1 MVLCCWWE
9 NTLRLFYFLDMKVK
23 TFRGE
28 KGPDVLSLLG
38 NKLNTERMTKKEK
51 ANMAKLYRLWDYTRA
66 NSTIV
71 VFSFLKKILFIYF
84 QREVKGGRERGRHI
98 NVGLPLMCPQ
108 LGTWPATQACA
119 LTGSLTGDP
128 LVCRPAINPLS
139 HTSQGYCG
147 ILFCLKSFIIKK
159 KLKI

>member
-1 MVLCCWWE
+1 MLCCWWE
-9 NTLRLFYFLDMKVK
+9 NTPRLFYFLDMKVK

-71 VFSFLKKILFIYF
+71 VFSFLKRFYLFTF
-84 QREVKGGRERGRHI
+84 RQSGEGREKEREKDI
-98 NVGLPLMCPQ
+98 NVWLPLMCPQ

-128 LVCRPAINPLS
+128 LVRRPAINPLS

-159 KLKI
+159 N